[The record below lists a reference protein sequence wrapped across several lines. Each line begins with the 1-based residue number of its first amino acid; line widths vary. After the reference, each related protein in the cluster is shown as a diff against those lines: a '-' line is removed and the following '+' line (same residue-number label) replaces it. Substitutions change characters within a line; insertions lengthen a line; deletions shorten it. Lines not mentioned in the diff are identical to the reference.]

1 MSKDIDKKTDEEL
14 VGLVLKNPDYFLYLV
29 RRYEQKLNRYISRI
43 SNLNQDDAE
52 DVLQDAFIK
61 IYKILNGFDPSLKF
75 SSWMHRITHNEVI
88 SNYRKFKNK
97 PSIISFDVDGEF
109 IKNIADDL
117 DIEKEINL
125 KELKTDVSLVLN
137 KMDIKYREVLVLRF
151 LEEKN
156 YREISDILKK
166 PEGTV
171 ATLLNRAKKQFLK
184 ILEELNLKI

>member
-14 VGLVLKNPDYFLYLV
+14 VGLVLKNPDYFLHLV

-43 SNLNQDDAE
+43 SNLSQDDAE

-61 IYKILNGFDPSLKF
+61 IYKNLNGFDTSLKF
-75 SSWMHRITHNEVI
+75 SSWIYRITHNEVI

-97 PSIISFDVDGEF
+97 PSVIFFDVDGEF

-125 KELKTDVSLVLN
+125 RELKTDVSLVLN

-151 LEEKN
+151 LEGKN
-156 YREISDILKK
+156 YSEISDILKK